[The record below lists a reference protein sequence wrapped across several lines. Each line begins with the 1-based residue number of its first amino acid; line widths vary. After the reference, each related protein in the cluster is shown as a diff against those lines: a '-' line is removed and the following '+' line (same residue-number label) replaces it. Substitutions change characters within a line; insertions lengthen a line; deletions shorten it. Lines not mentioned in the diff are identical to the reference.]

1 MLWGFFRCPILSSL
15 MSLQALIFQIGDFAD
30 RTALNHPKT
39 WIYSWSLLGM
49 AVGLAIYA
57 ALGAVLGLAF
67 GAPALGAQLGMAS
80 YAMWFAT
87 KVDAL
92 KAYADTLI
100 ETLTEL
106 DSW

>member
-15 MSLQALIFQIGDFAD
+15 MSLQALIGDFAD
-30 RTALNHPKT
+30 HIALNHPKA
-39 WIYSWSLLGM
+39 WIYSWSFLGM
-49 AVGLAIYA
+49 ATGLAIYA

-67 GAPALGAQLGMAS
+67 GAPALCAQLGMAS

-92 KAYADTLI
+92 KANADALI
-100 ETLTEL
+100 ETLTEFN
-106 DSW
+106 S

>member
-1 MLWGFFRCPILSSL
+1 
-15 MSLQALIFQIGDFAD
+15 MSLQDLLKAHIGDFAD
-30 RTALNHPKT
+30 HMVFHHPRA

-49 AVGLAIYA
+49 AIGLTIYA

-87 KVDAL
+87 KVEAIKANADA
-92 KAYADTLI
+92 LI
-100 ETLTEL
+100 ETLNEL
-106 DSW
+106 NS